1 MIAELKEKLEK
12 KVTER
17 DLLVSQMADFKKD
30 VEDLLTHLENL
41 EEARIILQKSAQI
54 TQKQLSFHIENIVSH
69 ALAAVFDEPYEFKVN
84 FVTRRNYAECDL
96 VFVDENGTEM
106 KPLDSCGYG
115 AADVASLALRVA
127 YWNLSEGVRNTLI
140 LDEPIRNLDK
150 TKHPLAA
157 MMIKELSTSLNLQ
170 FLIITHNS
178 KLSELADVAFEVTK
192 NFNGSHIREITS

>member
-17 DLLVSQMADFKKD
+17 DLLVGQMADFKKD
-30 VEDLLTHLENL
+30 VEELLTHLENL

-140 LDEPIRNLDK
+140 LDEPTRNLSLDK
-150 TKHPLAA
+150 QPLAS
-157 MMIKELSTSLNLQ
+157 MMIKELSEKLGIQ
-170 FLIITHNS
+170 FLIVTHN
-178 KLSELADVAFEVTK
+178 KALAEQADTVFEVTK
-192 NFNGSHIREITS
+192 NFNGSTIKEI

>member
-17 DLLVSQMADFKKD
+17 DLLVGQMVDFKKD

-140 LDEPIRNLDK
+140 LDEPTRNLSLDK
-150 TKHPLAA
+150 QPLAS
-157 MMIKELSTSLNLQ
+157 MMIKELSEKLGIQ
-170 FLIITHNS
+170 FLIVTHN
-178 KLSELADVAFEVTK
+178 KALAEQADTVFEVTK
-192 NFNGSHIREITS
+192 NFNGSTIKEI

>member
-17 DLLVSQMADFKKD
+17 DLLVGQMADFKKD
-30 VEDLLTHLENL
+30 VEELLTHLENL

-140 LDEPIRNLDK
+140 LDEPTRNLSLDK
-150 TKHPLAA
+150 QPLAS
-157 MMIKELSTSLNLQ
+157 MMIKELSEKLGIQ
-170 FLIITHNS
+170 FLIVTHN
-178 KLSELADVAFEVTK
+178 KALAEQADTVFEVTK
-192 NFNGSHIREITS
+192 NSNGSTIKEI